1 MGRFEQFY
9 TGGDTPESE
18 ATFPEIDGPV
28 RVKQTRERPKVSQRQ
43 LDIWEK
49 DLSRCSSIL
58 DYQNYVKKYNT
69 PDNPYINEAKQKIDD
84 LSFVI
89 FRILKSVENYNA
101 YLASFPSGK
110 HVLGAKTA
118 IRRLQANINN
128 TNGSSTNTNSQGSK
142 ISSDDIGYFIKKAI
156 GVIAIIILIALIIG
170 CIAENGRDWQTV
182 AGYCVFIVG
191 PVCKWAFDD

>member
-43 LDIWEK
+43 LHIWEN

-84 LSFVI
+84 LSFASC
-89 FRILKSVENYNA
+89 KSIEDYNA

-110 HVLGAKTA
+110 HVLGTKFA

-128 TNGSSTNTNSQGSK
+128 TNGSSTSTNSQGSK
-142 ISSDDIGYFIKKAI
+142 ISSEDIGYFIKKAI

-170 CIAENGRDWQTV
+170 CIAENGRYWLGV
-182 AGYCVFIVG
+182 LGFFVFIVG